1 MKGLAQAL
9 SQASQYAIVSQE
21 VSKNGEAI
29 GFLYRE
35 AAAFEQDSG
44 WRFFS
49 GWESDEYVADVAHFD
64 TLPLSEVV
72 AMQPEIKTLLNE
84 QYGAWEWSDDVQDFV
99 PAQDWQ
105 PQA

>member
-9 SQASQYAIVSQE
+9 SQALQYAIVSQE
-21 VSKNGEAI
+21 VSKNGETI

-35 AAAFEQDSG
+35 AAVFEQDSG